1 MLQERGV
8 EESVAEART
17 GRLSNTLGWTGRR
30 TLLLGGYL
38 LDLTSFILNALRDW
52 FGDARLFNRAT
63 RQSLT
68 SQIIFTGVDALP
80 VITLLALAVGLSI
93 TSQLLM
99 LAQALG
105 SERDVAA
112 MLTSI
117 VGVELSSLLT
127 AIVLI
132 GRSGSAIAVDTGYM
146 KLHGEVEAL
155 ELLGIN
161 VQEFF
166 VTPRIVGAAIAQVT
180 LAVYF
185 AAVALFGG
193 VFLNGLLFHLETTH
207 QLKHLAEALQP
218 SQVAIFILKNLLFGI
233 VIAGTAC
240 FHGLRVRSSPTEL
253 PQHTQRAI
261 VTSLVLVFLMDGL
274 LAVVS
279 R

>member
-1 MLQERGV
+1 MSEVR
-8 EESVAEART
+8 A
-17 GRLSNTLGWTGRR
+17 GRLFNTLGWTGRR
-30 TLLLGGYL
+30 TLSLGGYL
-38 LDLTSFILNALRDW
+38 LDLTTFIIDALHDW
-52 FGDARLFNRAT
+52 FRSGRLFNRAT

-80 VITLLALAVGLSI
+80 VITLLALAVGFSI
-93 TSQLLM
+93 TSQLLT

-105 SERDVAA
+105 SERDVGS
-112 MLTSI
+112 LLIGI

-161 VQEFF
+161 VREFF

-185 AAVALFGG
+185 AAIALFGG
-193 VFLNGLLFHLETTH
+193 VFLNGLLFHLVTAH
-207 QLKHLAEALQP
+207 QLKHLAESLQP
-218 SQVAIFILKNLLFGI
+218 AQVLIFILKNLLFGI
-233 VIAGTAC
+233 IISGTAC
-240 FHGLRVRSSPTEL
+240 FHGLRVRNSPTEL

-261 VTSLVLVFLMDGL
+261 VTSLVLVFVVDGL
-274 LAVVS
+274 LAVVAQ
-279 R
+279 

>member
-1 MLQERGV
+1 MTEVR
-8 EESVAEART
+8 A
-17 GRLSNTLGWTGRR
+17 GRLSHTLGWTGRR
-30 TLLLGGYL
+30 TLSLGSYL
-38 LDLTSFILNALRDW
+38 LDLTSFILHALRDW
-52 FGDARLFNRAT
+52 FSREHVFNRAT
-63 RQSLT
+63 RHSLT

-80 VITLLALAVGLSI
+80 VITLLAFAVGLSI

-146 KLHGEVEAL
+146 KLQGEVEAL

-161 VQEFF
+161 VREFF

-185 AAVALFGG
+185 AAIALFGG
-193 VFLNGLLFHLETTH
+193 VLLNGLIFHLETAH
-207 QLKHLAEALQP
+207 QLRHLAEALRPTQA
-218 SQVAIFILKNLLFGI
+218 VIFILKNLLFGI
-233 VIAGTAC
+233 IISGTAC
-240 FHGLRVRSSPTEL
+240 FHGLRVRNSPTEL

-261 VTSLVLVFLMDGL
+261 VTSLVLVFLVDGL
-274 LAVVS
+274 LAVVA

>member
-1 MLQERGV
+1 VIEVR
-8 EESVAEART
+8 A

-30 TLLLGGYL
+30 TLSLGGYL
-38 LDLTSFILNALRDW
+38 LDLTTFIIDALRDW
-52 FGDARLFNRAT
+52 FRSGRLFNRAT

-80 VITLLALAVGLSI
+80 VITLLALAVGFSI
-93 TSQLLM
+93 TSQLLT

-105 SERDVAA
+105 SERDVGT
-112 MLTSI
+112 LLIGI

-161 VQEFF
+161 VREFF

-185 AAVALFGG
+185 AAIALFGG
-193 VFLNGLLFHLETTH
+193 VFLNGLLFHLVTAH

-218 SQVAIFILKNLLFGI
+218 AQVLIFILKNLLFGI
-233 VIAGTAC
+233 IISGTAC
-240 FHGLRVRSSPTEL
+240 FHGLRVRNSPTEL

-261 VTSLVLVFLMDGL
+261 VTSLVLVFVVDGL
-274 LAVVS
+274 LAVVAQ
-279 R
+279 

>member
-1 MLQERGV
+1 M
-8 EESVAEART
+8 AEVHTSRFA
-17 GRLSNTLGWTGRR
+17 STLGWTGRR
-30 TLLLGGYL
+30 TLSLGGYL
-38 LDLTSFILNALRDW
+38 LDLTTFIIDALRDW
-52 FGDARLFNRAT
+52 FGSRRLFNRAT

-80 VITLLALAVGLSI
+80 VITLLALAVGFSI
-93 TSQLLM
+93 TSQLLA
-99 LAQALG
+99 LALALG
-105 SERDVAA
+105 SERDVGP
-112 MLTSI
+112 LLINI

-161 VQEFF
+161 VREFF

-185 AAVALFGG
+185 ATIALFGG
-193 VFLNGLLFHLETTH
+193 VYLNGLIFHQLGTH
-207 QLKHLAEALQP
+207 ELKHLAEALQP
-218 SQVAIFILKNLLFGI
+218 TQIVIFVLKNLLFGMI
-233 VIAGTAC
+233 IAGTAC
-240 FHGLRVRSSPTEL
+240 FHGLRVRNSPTEL

-261 VTSLVLVFLMDGL
+261 VTSLVLVFMVDGL
-274 LAVVS
+274 LAVMAQ
-279 R
+279 